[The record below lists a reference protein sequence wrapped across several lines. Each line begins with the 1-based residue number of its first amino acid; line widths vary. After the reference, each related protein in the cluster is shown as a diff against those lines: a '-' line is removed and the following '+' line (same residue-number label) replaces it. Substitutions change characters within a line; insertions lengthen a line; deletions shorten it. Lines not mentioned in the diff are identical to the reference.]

1 MKEPVS
7 MAVESGGR
15 TSSRAPELA
24 ASEFAGT
31 GNDDTQLFWSN
42 ARRRPWSE
50 PMGREQP
57 HQRDDSRGGSDPG
70 LGKVGSRLGSSA
82 NNQTGQGLP
91 GPPRHGLLTGPLV
104 QTFSELM
111 DRLEVDDIA
120 EFEEL
125 RKSQLGLQLAKLGI
139 ERVKENR
146 EQVENTF
153 LGEER
158 LAENGHVEGEGPGY
172 FEFLRTYLRFIKKHY
187 LPVSMHYD
195 AMRMWAPEGSA
206 FCCWLDQSIN
216 ELEHLAAPGLVQKIV
231 ERFPLHG
238 LCHLA
243 QRWREGLDT
252 LPKVREEL
260 EAQGRPMERQTV
272 GGVATFI
279 QIEAKKLEYGDE
291 VIHRRLVKMGP
302 LVVQQMYTG
311 LDNRSQMLMREG
323 SARHQIENAL
333 LSRVRFSEAEP
344 QCGDGVDSLPV
355 GIHSCEP
362 RVEHRG
368 RRGRASI
375 QLRDEHPLNIGE
387 GEHPASSAAA
397 DLQWWEEEQKKQCKH
412 CSQLGV
418 AGRIKG
424 KLGVIHSEQ
433 ECPFIQNFGTW
444 SMGTWRQAVYKAP
457 DSSAREEAVA
467 EYNHRLRTDPEFAR
481 RVAKYRKGN
490 KRSGSSTGH

>member
-1 MKEPVS
+1 M
-7 MAVESGGR
+7 
-15 TSSRAPELA
+15 
-24 ASEFAGT
+24 
-31 GNDDTQLFWSN
+31 
-42 ARRRPWSE
+42 
-50 PMGREQP
+50 
-57 HQRDDSRGGSDPG
+57 
-70 LGKVGSRLGSSA
+70 
-82 NNQTGQGLP
+82 
-91 GPPRHGLLTGPLV
+91 
-104 QTFSELM
+104 
-111 DRLEVDDIA
+111 
-120 EFEEL
+120 
-125 RKSQLGLQLAKLGI
+125 
-139 ERVKENR
+139 
-146 EQVENTF
+146 
-153 LGEER
+153 
-158 LAENGHVEGEGPGY
+158 
-172 FEFLRTYLRFIKKHY
+172 
-187 LPVSMHYD
+187 
-195 AMRMWAPEGSA
+195 
-206 FCCWLDQSIN
+206 
-216 ELEHLAAPGLVQKIV
+216 
-231 ERFPLHG
+231 
-238 LCHLA
+238 
-243 QRWREGLDT
+243 
-252 LPKVREEL
+252 
-260 EAQGRPMERQTV
+260 

-279 QIEAKKLEYGDE
+279 QIEAKKLEYGDG

-302 LVVQQMYTG
+302 LVIQQMYTG

-323 SARHQIENAL
+323 SVRHQIENAL
-333 LSRVRFSEAEP
+333 LSRVRFSESEP
-344 QCGDGVDSLPV
+344 QGGNEVDALPV
-355 GIHSCEP
+355 GSHSCGP

-375 QLRDEHPLNIGE
+375 QLRDEHPSNIGE